1 MMLSMKKV
9 IGWIALICVLI
20 LPFDA
25 SAHHSR
31 NGKFDNTVMIELE
44 GEITRLIW
52 KNPHVRF
59 TIRVRSNDGEEE
71 LWEIET
77 TSISHLRNQNITKA
91 LLAVGD
97 KVKVA
102 GNPSVR
108 GVSAMWVTN
117 VLLTNQQEL
126 VIDPKDKP
134 RWTDQILGRS
144 GARFVEEGDAS
155 APELGIYRVWTHTAV
170 VPMLFPSTR
179 DPDFDLSSYPL
190 TDVAR
195 LTLAAYDPINDNPT
209 ANCRPKGMPIIMEQ
223 PYPLEFVAQDP
234 DIVLRLEEYDT
245 TRVIH
250 MTTDAT
256 PQGKTPHRL
265 GYSIGRWEDQTL
277 VVTTVGINY
286 GHFNQM
292 GIPLSDDVEIE
303 ERFTPSDDGSR
314 MDYKMRITDPAT
326 FAEPI
331 ELQKYWLYVP
341 GVTVESYGCVSN

>member
-1 MMLSMKKV
+1 MFSMNNA
-9 IGWIALICVLI
+9 IGWIALICVFI

-44 GEITRLIW
+44 GEITRLTW

-144 GARFVEEGDAS
+144 GVRFVEEGDAS

-170 VPMLFPSTR
+170 IPMLFPSTGN
-179 DPDFDLSSYPL
+179 PDFDLSSYPL

-195 LTLAAYDPINDNPT
+195 SALAAHDPINDNPT
-209 ANCRPKGMPIIMEQ
+209 ANCRPKGMPTIMEQ
-223 PYPLEFVAQDP
+223 PYPLEFIAQDP

-245 TRVIH
+245 TRIIH
-250 MTTDAT
+250 MTDDAT
-256 PQGKTPHRL
+256 PKGKSPHRL

-277 VVTTVGINY
+277 VVTT
-286 GHFNQM
+286 
-292 GIPLSDDVEIE
+292 PLSDAVEIE

-314 MDYKMRITDPAT
+314 MDYKMKIMDPAT
-326 FAEPI
+326 FTEQI

-341 GVTVESYGCVSN
+341 GVTVEPYGCVSN